1 MQVGFELLCGELRL
15 EVPLMTS
22 LMTSDCPSH
31 QVELEVPPD
40 MRIRSV
46 HKAETLVRLSWLAP
60 PSTFLLLK
68 KPGSSDITQVI
79 ALDGPRWP
87 LMALDGP

>member
-1 MQVGFELLCGELRL
+1 MTSLMTSDCPSHQVEL

-79 ALDGPRWP
+79 ALDGPR
-87 LMALDGP
+87 